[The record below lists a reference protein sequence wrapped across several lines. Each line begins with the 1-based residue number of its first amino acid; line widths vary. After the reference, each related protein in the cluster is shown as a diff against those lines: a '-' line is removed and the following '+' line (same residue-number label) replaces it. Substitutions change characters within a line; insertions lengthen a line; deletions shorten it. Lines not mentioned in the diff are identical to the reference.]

1 MVDGQINTMI
11 NALNYVNGNII
22 TGLVVKFVL
31 ITITSANIYIYIY
44 IYIIIGE
51 VERKSNQNSKLEF

>member
-1 MVDGQINTMI
+1 MVDGEINAMT

-31 ITITSANIYIYIY
+31 ITITSTNLYILKL
-44 IYIIIGE
+44 
-51 VERKSNQNSKLEF
+51 VKLKKNSN

>member
-1 MVDGQINTMI
+1 MI

-31 ITITSANIYIYIY
+31 ITITSANLYIY

-51 VERKSNQNSKLEF
+51 IKRKSN

>member
-1 MVDGQINTMI
+1 MT

-31 ITITSANIYIYIY
+31 ITITSAIFFF
-44 IYIIIGE
+44 
-51 VERKSNQNSKLEF
+51 LEGFNL